1 MAVGLAM
8 VFGILRLIN
17 FAHGD
22 LMMVAAYIAV
32 FCLGAGLPLEV
43 AVPVM
48 VVGTVA
54 VGAAHGADRLP
65 ADPRRARTSRCS

>member
-22 LMMVAAYIAV
+22 VMMIAAYIAV
-32 FCLGAGLPLEV
+32 FCLGAGTP
-43 AVPVM
+43 ARGGDPD
-48 VVGTVA
+48 
-54 VGAAHGADRLP
+54 HGH
-65 ADPRRARTSRCS
+65 RARSPSAC